1 MNDSKCVR
9 VVPSADV
16 EAGDVIQQMVRI
28 NSDGS
33 IGVSTTLKISFQAIP
48 VSGDPRPCRD
58 RIATPFIKDTVLRS
72 S

>member
-1 MNDSKCVR
+1 
-9 VVPSADV
+9 
-16 EAGDVIQQMVRI
+16 MVL
-28 NSDGS
+28 
-33 IGVSTTLKISFQAIP
+33 IGVSTMLNISFEAIP